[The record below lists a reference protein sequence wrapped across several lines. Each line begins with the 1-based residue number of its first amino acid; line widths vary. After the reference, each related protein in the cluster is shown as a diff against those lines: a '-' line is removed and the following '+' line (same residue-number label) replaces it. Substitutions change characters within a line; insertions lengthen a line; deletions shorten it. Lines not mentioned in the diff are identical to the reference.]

1 MTNSLTTWD
10 EPELAIDWAR
20 LGHVYVVGNG
30 KGGVGKTT
38 TSAHIAALVA
48 SDGARTLL
56 IDLNG
61 QGNCA
66 LLLGFANT
74 ERDDKGRNL
83 FSAVTAGAQLTP
95 VRNVRPNLDV
105 VPGGQYVR
113 RIASVLSAEMATKDD
128 AKRVHLALAEC
139 LQAIAGDY
147 RVIIIDTPP
156 ENPLLSN
163 IALCAGRFVIVPM
176 RTDEYSR
183 QGLRDIAAD
192 IRGMREHNPYLMLLA
207 VFVFGSG
214 TSSKKIRREMAKS
227 VSEDLGQSSDMLLE
241 SFVRHAES
249 VASEMVKFGRLAYEL
264 EQEIENNPKYWE
276 VRKGS
281 AKNATTVSETSRLVA
296 EDFANLAAEV
306 FTRAASKRAQMI
318 EQGEW
323 P

>member
-1 MTNSLTTWD
+1 MTNSLTAW
-10 EPELAIDWAR
+10 EQPEVTIEWAR

-38 TSAHIAALVA
+38 TSAHLGALVA
-48 SDGARTLL
+48 SDGVRTLL

-83 FSAVTAGAQLTP
+83 FSAVTAGAPLTP

-105 VPGGQYVR
+105 VPGGHFVR
-113 RIASVLSAEMATKDD
+113 RIGSVLSAEMATKDE

-139 LQAIAGDY
+139 LQNIAGDY
-147 RVIIIDTPP
+147 QLIIIDTPP

-176 RTDEYSR
+176 RTDAYSR
-183 QGLRDIAAD
+183 QGLRDIATD

-214 TSSKKIRREMAKS
+214 TGSKKIRREMAKN
-227 VSEDLGQSSDMLLE
+227 VSEDLGQSADVLLDG
-241 SFVRHAES
+241 FVRHAES
-249 VASEMVKFGRLAYEL
+249 VASEMVKYGLLAYEL

-276 VRKGS
+276 LRKGS
-281 AKNATTVSETSRLVA
+281 AKTANTVSETSRLVA

-306 FTRAASKRAQMI
+306 LTRAATRRAAMI
-318 EQGEW
+318 EEGEW

>member
-1 MTNSLTTWD
+1 MTQSVTTWD
-10 EPELAIDWAR
+10 QPEVTIDWAR

-38 TSAHIAALVA
+38 TSAHLGALVA
-48 SDGARTLL
+48 SDGVRTLL

-74 ERDDKGRNL
+74 GRDDKGRNL
-83 FSAVTAGAQLTP
+83 FSAVTAGAALTP

-105 VPGGQYVR
+105 VPGGPYVR

-128 AKRVHLALAEC
+128 ANRVHLALAEC
-139 LQAIAGDY
+139 LQGIAGDY
-147 RVIIIDTPP
+147 QIIIIDTPP

-176 RTDEYSR
+176 RTDGYSR

-214 TSSKKIRREMAKS
+214 TGSKKIRREMAKN
-227 VSEDLGQSSDMLLE
+227 VSEDLGQSADLLLD

-249 VASEMVKFGRLAYEL
+249 VANEMVKYGLLAYEL

-276 VRKGS
+276 LRKGS
-281 AKNATTVSETSRLVA
+281 VKNATTVSETSRLVA

-306 FTRAASKRAQMI
+306 LKRAAKRRAEMI
-318 EQGEW
+318 DKGDW

>member
-105 VPGGQYVR
+105 VPGGPVRTPDCVCLVR
-113 RIASVLSAEMATKDD
+113 RD
-128 AKRVHLALAEC
+128 
-139 LQAIAGDY
+139 GDE
-147 RVIIIDTPP
+147 R
-156 ENPLLSN
+156 
-163 IALCAGRFVIVPM
+163 R
-176 RTDEYSR
+176 R
-183 QGLRDIAAD
+183 Q
-192 IRGMREHNPYLMLLA
+192 
-207 VFVFGSG
+207 
-214 TSSKKIRREMAKS
+214 TSS
-227 VSEDLGQSSDMLLE
+227 
-241 SFVRHAES
+241 S
-249 VASEMVKFGRLAYEL
+249 VAG
-264 EQEIENNPKYWE
+264 
-276 VRKGS
+276 
-281 AKNATTVSETSRLVA
+281 
-296 EDFANLAAEV
+296 
-306 FTRAASKRAQMI
+306 
-318 EQGEW
+318 
-323 P
+323 